1 MRSRLQKEAPSTLFG
16 RFCRR
21 LRRAQV
27 ECADQHRI
35 QKIIRAVDENAPLST
50 EKRPVI
56 FFNASTRLA
65 GLSLNAA
72 FSLISSWAV
81 RLSGAPVVY
90 FVCERGMSR
99 CVLGTQRDNV
109 KALPPCRDCVAFSRR
124 IFDEKATRSF
134 VFDPDPALENELADL
149 DLPALETFV
158 FHDLPLGKLVLP
170 SLRWILRRH
179 HLVDDPPTR
188 FLFRQYILSAWGV
201 AREFTCLLDETDP
214 AAVVLFNGMF
224 YPEAVAKTI
233 SNQRGV
239 RAISHEVAL
248 RPLTGFFTT
257 GEATAYPIDI
267 PQNFD
272 LTPAQEAR
280 LDAYLEQRFQGKFRM
295 AGVQFW
301 PEMNDLSQEFWQRAA
316 GFRQIV
322 PVFTNV
328 IFDTSQGHAN
338 VVFPHMFAWLERVL
352 EIIRAHPDT
361 LFVLRAHPDETRP
374 GKESRE
380 SVADWVAQNR
390 VAELSNVLFI
400 PSDEYLS
407 SYELIQRSKFIMVYN
422 STIGLEASLLKAPVL
437 CAGKARFTQLPTVFF
452 PETPEAFAGMAEE
465 FISAEKIKVP
475 PKFNRNARRFLYTQL
490 YRTAIPFDA
499 FIEDSGVWQGYVRL
513 KDFPWQA
520 LQPQNSPSLRVV
532 VEGILEGKPFLLDD

>member
-1 MRSRLQKEAPSTLFG
+1 MHSRLQQEDRVSFAK
-16 RFCRR
+16 RVRRR
-21 LRRAQV
+21 LRRLQV
-27 ECADQHRI
+27 ERADQRRI
-35 QKIIRAVDENAPLST
+35 QKIAQAVEENVPLSAG
-50 EKRPVI
+50 KRPVI
-56 FFNASTRLA
+56 FFNASTRLG

-81 RLSGAPVVY
+81 RLSGVPVVY
-90 FVCERGMSR
+90 FVCDSGMSR
-99 CVLGTQRDNV
+99 CVLGTRRDDVN
-109 KALPPCRDCVAFSRR
+109 AFPPCRECVAFSRR
-124 IFDEKATRSF
+124 IFNQKATRSF
-134 VFDPDPALENELADL
+134 VFNPDPALERELSHL
-149 DLPALETFV
+149 GLHALETFV
-158 FHDLPLGKLVLP
+158 FHDLPLGELVLP

-179 HLVDDPPTR
+179 HLADDPPTR
-188 FLFRQYILSAWGV
+188 FLFRQYILSAWGI
-201 AREFTCLLDETDP
+201 AGEFIRLLDELDP

-233 SNQRGV
+233 SRRRGV
-239 RAISHEVAL
+239 RAVSHEVAL

-257 GEATAYPIDI
+257 GEATAYPIEI
-267 PQNFD
+267 PEDFE
-272 LTPAQEAR
+272 LMPSQEAR
-280 LDAYLEQRFQGKFRM
+280 LDAYLEQRFQGKFSM

-301 PEMNDLSQEFWQRAA
+301 PEMNGLSQEFWQRAA

-338 VVFPHMFAWLERVL
+338 IVFPHMFAWLERVL
-352 EIIRAHPDT
+352 EIIRAHPET

-390 VAELSNVLFI
+390 VAELPNVLFI

-422 STIGLEASLLKAPVL
+422 STIGLEASLLQVPVL

-452 PETPEAFAGMAEE
+452 PETQEAFSSMAEE
-465 FISAEKIKVP
+465 FLSAKKIEVP
-475 PKFNRNARRFLYTQL
+475 PEFNRNARRFLYTQL

-499 FIEDSGVWQGYVRL
+499 FLEDNGVWQGYVRL
-513 KDFPWQA
+513 KDFSWQA
-520 LQPQNSPSLRVV
+520 LQPQNSPSMRVL
-532 VEGILEGKPFLLDD
+532 VEGILEDKPFLLDD